1 MIKQTIKFVQYEW
14 TSYEYKNHMEE
25 LISAIGN
32 YKFIYSGTILS
43 SSKFIKFV
51 SSGKNL
57 IILKY
62 HVTEYR

>member
-1 MIKQTIKFVQYEW
+1 MINFILKGT
-14 TSYEYKNHMEE
+14 TSEN
-25 LISAIGN
+25 LFPSAGD
-32 YKFIYSGTILS
+32 YMFIYSGTVLS
-43 SSKFIKFV
+43 SAKFIKFV

>member
-1 MIKQTIKFVQYEW
+1 MNGHLH
-14 TSYEYKNHMEE
+14 EYKNLMEE
-25 LISAIGN
+25 FISATGN
-32 YKFIYSGTILS
+32 YMFIYSGTVLS
-43 SSKFIKFV
+43 SAKFIKFV